1 MIMRTIKPKTLLLPA
16 IILVLAASCAGNR
29 QLDGSKSPFVEEE
42 LPVLKENMVRAE
54 GTGTS
59 PDVQM
64 ATEIARINAMT
75 VLAAKAAPADTLTET
90 APDGSIRTV
99 EKVSTPLFDVTE
111 IDRRVFRNRT
121 TDDFTVWI
129 LLEAEILP

>member
-1 MIMRTIKPKTLLLPA
+1 MRTIKPITLLLPA
-16 IILVLAASCAGNR
+16 ILLVLAASCAGNR

-59 PDVQM
+59 TDVQM

>member
-1 MIMRTIKPKTLLLPA
+1 MRTIKPKTLLLPA

-59 PDVQM
+59 PNVQM

-75 VLAAKAAPADTLTET
+75 VLAAKAASADTLTET

>member
-1 MIMRTIKPKTLLLPA
+1 MRTIKPKTLLLPA

-59 PDVQM
+59 TDVQM

>member
-1 MIMRTIKPKTLLLPA
+1 MRTIKPKTLLLPA
-16 IILVLAASCAGNR
+16 ILLVLAASCAGNR